1 MKRLFF
7 LTILIIATSCSKSD
21 DNTNI
26 PTPPCQEKVF
36 SEAFIAAPN
45 DCFIFIDDPIMTFT
59 LVSFEPFTKN
69 VSDSIP
75 YASDSIPNKIPYA
88 AIRASIFIDD
98 LTWEFPHKIYE
109 DYKLD
114 GTSFSGF
121 INAGINKNT
130 YTIYFDEIEFT
141 ETLTQ
146 FIFHRAKIRLKKRK
160 IN

>member
-1 MKRLFF
+1 MRKLFF
-7 LTILIIATSCSKSD
+7 LTILIIATSCSKND
-21 DNTNI
+21 DNADL
-26 PTPPCQEKVF
+26 PTPTCQEKVF
-36 SEAFIAAPN
+36 SEPFIAAPN

-59 LVSFEPFTKN
+59 LVSFEPFTKT

-75 YASDSIPNKIPYA
+75 YVENKIPYA
-88 AIRASIFIDD
+88 RIRASIFIDD

-109 DYKLD
+109 DYKMD

-141 ETLTQ
+141 ETPTQ
-146 FIFHRAKIRLKKRK
+146 FIFHRAKIRLKKMED
-160 IN
+160 